1 MITIINP
8 ISILKILFYRQK
20 NIFNITRK
28 PPQQRGREEVRVQ
41 STNSGLDWILDD
53 NCNCIIVKQYSMHY
67 DAPFLQ
73 IAMNSI
79 EKRPTIIISN
89 CKLHELMICQCLDG
103 ICRLDRDR
111 L

>member
-1 MITIINP
+1 
-8 ISILKILFYRQK
+8 
-20 NIFNITRK
+20 
-28 PPQQRGREEVRVQ
+28 
-41 STNSGLDWILDD
+41 
-53 NCNCIIVKQYSMHY
+53 MHY

-73 IAMNSI
+73 IAMNNI

-111 L
+111 LWWSVNIKT